1 MHSCLRAVNNIN
13 FREVFVMSKKLD
25 RGAGILLPVS
35 SLPSPYGIGTL
46 GAKAYEFVD
55 MLKSSGQMYWQVL
68 PVGPTSFGDSPY
80 QSFSAFAGNPYF
92 IDLDILI
99 EEGLLKPEDVNSVF
113 WGSDPEYVEYDVIYN
128 ARFKILRK
136 AYEASDHKNSQSYG
150 KFLKENEEW
159 LHDYAVFMAIK
170 GAHDNREWL
179 SWEEDIRFRK
189 PDALAGYERELADEI
204 EFHKFMQFKFYE
216 QWSALKTYANAK
228 GIRIIGDIPIYVA
241 LDSADVWTNHTLF
254 QLNEDRKPV
263 NVAGCPPDA
272 FSDWGQKWGNP
283 LYDWDEMERRD
294 FEWWK
299 KRMASS
305 AKLYDVT
312 RIDHFIGIVRYY
324 NIPADGVPKEGFY
337 AKGPGMKLIKA
348 IDSVMGDAGVI
359 AEDLGVVVPEVTKLI
374 KETGYPGM
382 KVFQFAFDGNTLN
395 EHALHNHEK
404 NYVVYIGTHDNET
417 IRGYIEN
424 ATEQNIE
431 YMMKYLGVD
440 HKKQIADTL
449 IRFAY
454 MSVADTVIIQMQ
466 DLLGKDNS
474 ARMNL
479 PSTIGTNWKWRLKDG
494 EFTKEIRN
502 RLRELTKVYGR
513 DKYKWYFC
521 KEDYMLSDICE
532 KNYGKSIKDCTN
544 EELYFALLTMGKELA
559 KDKERND
566 GKKKVYYISAE
577 FLIGK
582 LLSNNLINLGVFES
596 VKKELEENG
605 KSIYEIEEIEP
616 EPSLGNG
623 GLGRLAACFLD
634 SIATLGLNG
643 DGIGLNY
650 HMGLFKQVFENNFQ
664 KETANPWIE
673 KTSWLTKTD
682 VTYDIQFGNMTVKSR
697 LYDID
702 VTGYNNR
709 TNKLHLFDIESVDES
724 IIQGDSINFDKTDIA
739 KNLTLFLYP
748 DDSDEAGN
756 LLRIYQQYFMV
767 SNGAKL
773 IIDECKAKG
782 SNLHDLADYAAIQ
795 INDTHPSMV
804 IPELIRLLDKEGIGF
819 DEAVEIV
826 TNTCAYTNHT
836 ILAEALEKWPVSYLE
851 KVVPQ
856 LVPIIRKLDERVR
869 AKYQDKS
876 VYIIDDSNR
885 VHMAHMDIHYGH
897 SVNGVAYLHTEI
909 LKNSELNNFY
919 KIYPEKFNNKTNGI
933 TFRRWLLHCNEEL
946 AAYIEELIG
955 PDFKKDAGKLE
966 DLSKYLNDDAAL
978 SRLLSIKKS
987 KKVTLKNYLKATQN
1001 LDIDENSIYDIQVKR
1016 LHEYKRQQMN
1026 VLWVIYKYYEIKAGR
1041 LPKTPITVIFGAKAA
1056 PAYVIAKDIIHLIL
1070 CLQQVINN
1078 DPEVSPYLKVVMVE
1092 NYNVSK
1098 AAKIIP
1104 ACDISEQI
1112 SLASKEA
1119 SGTGNM
1125 KFMLNGAVTLGT
1137 KDGAN
1142 VEIGELVGEDNI
1154 YFFGESSEQVIS
1166 HYAKGDY
1173 SAKSYYVNDAEIKKL
1188 VDFIISAPVMK
1199 AGDAETL
1206 LRLHAELIK
1215 KDWFM
1220 TLLDIKDYIRVKE
1233 IALADYEDRK
1243 AWARKMLIN
1252 ISKAGFFSSDR
1263 TIEQY
1268 NKDIWK
1274 L

>member
-1 MHSCLRAVNNIN
+1 MGKRL
-13 FREVFVMSKKLD
+13 E
-25 RGAGILLPVS
+25 RGAGILLPIS

-46 GAKAYEFVD
+46 GKKAYEFAD
-55 MLKSSGQMYWQVL
+55 MLKASGQKYWQVL

-92 IDLDILI
+92 IDLDVLI
-99 EEGLLKPEDVNSVF
+99 SEGLLDRGEVVSEF
-113 WGSDPEYVEYDVIYN
+113 WGADPEYVEYDVIYN
-128 ARFKILRK
+128 TRFKVLKKAFNAFRDLGRGNAPEYRK
-136 AYEASDHKNSQSYG
+136 FVEDNG
-150 KFLKENEEW
+150 EW
-159 LHDYAVFMAIK
+159 LEEYALFMAIK
-170 GAHDNREWL
+170 DAHDNREWL
-179 SWEEDIRFRK
+179 SWEEDIRFARPEAVEK
-189 PDALAGYERELADEI
+189 YKKELAGEI
-204 EFHKFMQFKFYE
+204 EFYRFLQYKFYE
-216 QWSALKTYANAK
+216 QWTRLKKYVNSK
-228 GIRIIGDIPIYVA
+228 GISIIGDIPIYVA
-241 LDSADVWTNHTLF
+241 LDSADVWMNPELF
-254 QLNEDRKPV
+254 QLDGELRPV

-283 LYDWDEMERRD
+283 IYDWDRMEKD
-294 FEWWK
+294 GFAWWK
-299 KRMASS
+299 KRMAAS
-305 AKLYDVT
+305 ARLYDVT

-324 NIPADGVPKEGFY
+324 NIPVDGIPRDGFFS
-337 AKGPGMKLIKA
+337 KGPGIKLIEA
-348 IDSVMGDAGVI
+348 IDSAIGDAKVI
-359 AEDLGVVVPEVTKLI
+359 AEDLGVVVPEVTELI
-374 KETGYPGM
+374 RKSGYPGM
-382 KVFQFAFDGNTLN
+382 KVFQFAFDGSTGN
-395 EHALHNHEK
+395 EHALHNHSS

-417 IRGYIEN
+417 IKGYLEN
-424 ATEQNIE
+424 ATEKNLE
-431 YMMKYLGVD
+431 YMMKYLDVD
-440 HKKQIADTL
+440 SVRDIPGRML
-449 IRFAY
+449 RFAY

-479 PSTIGTNWKWRLKDG
+479 PSTLGTNWKWRMQDG
-494 EFTKEIRN
+494 EFTREIRN
-502 RLRELTKVYGR
+502 KLRELTKIYGR
-513 DKYKWYFC
+513 DRYANYFC
-521 KEDYMLSDICE
+521 REDYMLSDICE
-532 KNYGKSIKDCTN
+532 KRYDRAIKDCTDA
-544 EELYFALLTMGKELA
+544 ELYAALLEMTKELA
-559 KDKERND
+559 ADKVRNE

-577 FLIGK
+577 FLIGR
-582 LLSNNLINLGVFES
+582 LLSNNLINLGVFDS

-605 KSIYEIEEIEP
+605 KSIYDIEELEP

-634 SIATLGLNG
+634 SMATLGLPG

-673 KTSWLTKTD
+673 KESWLTRTD
-682 VTYDIQFGNMTVKSR
+682 VSYDIDFGGLRVKSR

-724 IIQGDSINFDKTDIA
+724 IIKGDGIDFDKSDVA

-767 SNGAKL
+767 SNGARL
-773 IIDECKAKG
+773 ILDECRAKG
-782 SNLHDLADYAAIQ
+782 SDLHDLADYAAIQ

-804 IPELIRLLDKEGIGF
+804 IPELIRLLGEEGIDF
-819 DEAVEIV
+819 DEAVKIV
-826 TNTCAYTNHT
+826 SATCAYTNHT
-836 ILAEALEKWPVSYLE
+836 ILAEALEKWPLAYLE

-856 LVPIIRKLDERVR
+856 LVPIIKKLDGRVR
-869 AKYQDKS
+869 AKFDDES
-876 VYIIDDSNR
+876 VYIIDRNDR
-885 VHMAHMDIHYGH
+885 VHMANMDIHYGY

-919 KIYPEKFNNKTNGI
+919 RIYPEKFNNKTNGI

-946 AAYIEELIG
+946 AAYIDGLIG
-955 PDFKKDAGKLE
+955 TDYRRDAGCLEKLG
-966 DLSKYLNDDAAL
+966 DYIDDEKVL
-978 SRLLSIKKS
+978 DGLLEIKRA
-987 KKVTLKNYLKATQN
+987 KKISLKNYLKATQDI
-1001 LDIDENSIYDIQVKR
+1001 DIDENSVYDIQVKR

-1026 VLWVIYKYYEIKAGR
+1026 VLWVIHKYFEIKKGI
-1041 LPKTPITVIFGAKAA
+1041 LPKTPITAIFGAKAA
-1056 PAYVIAKDIIHLIL
+1056 PAYTIAKDIIHLIL
-1070 CLQQVINN
+1070 CLEEVINK
-1078 DPEVSPYLKVVMVE
+1078 DPEVSPYLKIVMVE

-1137 KDGAN
+1137 RDGAN

-1154 YFFGESSEQVIS
+1154 YFFGESSEQVIE
-1166 HYAKGDY
+1166 HYEKGDY
-1173 SAKSYYVNDAEIKKL
+1173 SPKSYYVNDAEIKEMI
-1188 VDFIISAPVMK
+1188 DFIISAPVMK
-1199 AGDAETL
+1199 TGDAETL

-1233 IALADYEDRK
+1233 TALADYENRR
-1243 AWARKMLIN
+1243 AWAKKMLVN

-1268 NKDIWK
+1268 EKEIWK
-1274 L
+1274 LREAR